1 MDFFSAFLVEAGK
14 FLTSYMFSRIATVI
28 KFHENTK
35 TLESELGKLNSRK
48 NDMLEYIELAKAE
61 GKHPTMQA
69 NVWLIKVEEIEREVR
84 PMLEASLNKSTCTQD
99 CCLDLNMCNRYQLS
113 KSMAQK
119 VNEVKELIDS
129 CSFHNVV
136 ADRMSPIKAVTVMP
150 APSLVGQKAAEE
162 RVARLVGILNDDGIK
177 IIGVWGMGGVGKT
190 TLVKNLNNM
199 LNSSLESFDMV
210 IWVEVSKD
218 LDLRTIQSHIAE
230 RLNLELNE
238 GESTQQRANKLF
250 RSLIMK
256 KKCLLILDEVWEK
269 IDLDIVGVPQGHDQ
283 ANCKILL
290 TTRSLAVCRQ
300 MMTNADFRVDVLNEE
315 DAWNLFVQNAGDIAE
330 SEGIHTLA
338 RAIAKKCCGL
348 PLAINAVGKSLRNRT
363 VIELWKNALS
373 QLQCSVPH
381 YGSSEEEMYLPLKLS
396 YNSLPSKILQQCF
409 LYCSLYPESF
419 SINISELIQ
428 CWIADGLIDAHQ
440 TLEESFNNGIALVEN
455 LKDTCMLEQGEGSG
469 TVKMHY
475 VLRDVAKWITL
486 IEKKSGFSCQPNRSL
501 HKMPDK
507 LQKNCRRVSFMN
519 NSITRLP
526 SQLLGCSELTVLFLQ
541 GNPLRKIPDGFFR
554 EVRALRFL
562 NLSGT
567 HITSLPPSLLQ
578 LGELHALLLRDC
590 PLLDKLPP
598 LGALEKLQLLDLS
611 GTRLRELPKELKC
624 VSSKI

>member
-1 MDFFSAFLVEAGK
+1 
-14 FLTSYMFSRIATVI
+14 
-28 KFHENTK
+28 
-35 TLESELGKLNSRK
+35 
-48 NDMLEYIELAKAE
+48 
-61 GKHPTMQA
+61 
-69 NVWLIKVEEIEREVR
+69 
-84 PMLEASLNKSTCTQD
+84 
-99 CCLDLNMCNRYQLS
+99 MCNRYQLS
-113 KSMAQK
+113 KSVAQK

-136 ADRMSPIKAVTVMP
+136 ADRRSPIKAVTVMP

-162 RVARLVGILNDDGIK
+162 RLARLMGFLNDDGIK

-199 LNSSLESFDMV
+199 LNSSLESFDIV
-210 IWVEVSKD
+210 IWVKVSKD

-250 RSLIMK
+250 RSLMMK

-338 RAIAKKCCGL
+338 RAIASKCCGL
-348 PLAINAVGKSLRNRT
+348 PLAINVVGKSLRNRM

-381 YGSSEEEMYLPLKLS
+381 YGSSEEEIYLPLKLG

-409 LYCSLYPESF
+409 
-419 SINISELIQ
+419 
-428 CWIADGLIDAHQ
+428 
-440 TLEESFNNGIALVEN
+440 
-455 LKDTCMLEQGEGSG
+455 
-469 TVKMHY
+469 
-475 VLRDVAKWITL
+475 
-486 IEKKSGFSCQPNRSL
+486 
-501 HKMPDK
+501 
-507 LQKNCRRVSFMN
+507 
-519 NSITRLP
+519 
-526 SQLLGCSELTVLFLQ
+526 
-541 GNPLRKIPDGFFR
+541 
-554 EVRALRFL
+554 
-562 NLSGT
+562 
-567 HITSLPPSLLQ
+567 
-578 LGELHALLLRDC
+578 
-590 PLLDKLPP
+590 
-598 LGALEKLQLLDLS
+598 
-611 GTRLRELPKELKC
+611 
-624 VSSKI
+624 